1 MPKFTL
7 SKMPYS
13 YDTLEPYFDAKTME
27 IHYTKHHQ
35 TYVDKLNDALNDY
48 ENLLQQSLETLLKNW
63 STLPEAVRMPVRN
76 FGGGH
81 LNHTMFWESL
91 QKGGGKPSEKM
102 AAILKKSF
110 GSFSKFQEEFTA
122 KASSLFGSGWAWLV
136 QESNGSLAILQ
147 TANQDN
153 PIMTMSARPLLGLD
167 VWEHAYYL
175 KYQNRR
181 PEYID
186 AWWHVVNWEEVEKR
200 ML

>member
-7 SKMPYS
+7 AELPYP
-13 YDTLEPYFDAKTME
+13 YNALEPYLDAKTME

-35 TYVDKLNDALNDY
+35 TYVDKLNAALNDF

-63 STLPEAVRMPVRN
+63 STLPEAVRLPVRN

-81 LNHTMFWESL
+81 LNHTLFWESL
-91 QKGGGKPSEKM
+91 QKGGSKPSEKLE
-102 AAILKKSF
+102 ATLKKSF
-110 GSFSKFQEEFTA
+110 GSFSKFQEEFSA
-122 KASSLFGSGWAWLV
+122 KAASLFGSGWAWLV
-136 QESNGSLAILQ
+136 QESNGSLMIIQ

-153 PIMTMSARPLLGLD
+153 PIMTMSVRPLLGLD

-175 KYQNRR
+175 KYQSRR

>member
-136 QESNGSLAILQ
+136 QENNGSLAILQ

>member
-122 KASSLFGSGWAWLV
+122 KASSLFEKIYNNYQRLW
-136 QESNGSLAILQ
+136 
-147 TANQDN
+147 D
-153 PIMTMSARPLLGLD
+153 D
-167 VWEHAYYL
+167 VRLSIKLEFRIR
-175 KYQNRR
+175 NR
-181 PEYID
+181 EF
-186 AWWHVVNWEEVEKR
+186 R
-200 ML
+200 MV

>member
-7 SKMPYS
+7 PKMPYS